1 MRTLCAGTRE
11 RVQDGYGRSGGIGD
25 VLERYRR
32 GGGRDALEALERL
45 GGRECRMGMVEVV
58 GLERYWRGAGRDTV
72 EALERY
78 RRGVGEVPER
88 CPER

>member
-1 MRTLCAGTRE
+1 MAAWKCWSENATCRDKPVLLAAFKDTEIHEASEGKEYRI
-11 RVQDGYGRSGGIGD
+11 GRSGGIGD

-58 GLERYWRGAGRDTV
+58 GLEIY
-72 EALERY
+72 
-78 RRGVGEVPER
+78 
-88 CPER
+88 